1 LEYETIKITF
11 KKENEHQMK
20 ANLCKIDDVNYWI
33 LEQTELDGYI
43 TRIMREVGIQN
54 KKRR

>member
-1 LEYETIKITF
+1 MEYETIKITF

>member
-1 LEYETIKITF
+1 
-11 KKENEHQMK
+11 MK